1 MEGYNRDDCAST
13 FHLRSWLED
22 IRRDLING
30 GAVIER
36 PGPGDGQALEELSER
51 QEMIRALGDRI
62 AGDVLVAAVDRSP
75 EQHARWVLANI
86 LDWHRREEK
95 ATWWEFFRL
104 RDSSVDELIDERQAL
119 AQFELAISH
128 AGPDLVLLGDPQQ
141 LDQPTQGAHPEGTA
155 VSALGHL
162 LGDRQ
167 TIEEDRGLFLEETWR
182 LHPEICG
189 FTSEAFYEGKLRSRP
204 GLDGQNVI
212 SSGPMATKTRRAS
225 SS

>member
-1 MEGYNRDDCAST
+1 
-13 FHLRSWLED
+13 
-22 IRRDLING
+22 
-30 GAVIER
+30 
-36 PGPGDGQALEELSER
+36 
-51 QEMIRALGDRI
+51 MIRALGDRI
-62 AGDVLVAAVDRSP
+62 AGDVPVAAVDRSP
-75 EQHARWVLANI
+75 EQHASWVLANI

-95 ATWWEFFRL
+95 AAWWEFFRL
-104 RDSSVDELIDERQAL
+104 SDSSVDELIDERQAL
-119 AQFELAISH
+119 AQLELAISH

-189 FTSEAFYEGKLRSRP
+189 FTSEAFYEGKLMSRP
-204 GLDGQNVI
+204 GFDGQNVI
-212 SSGPMATKTRRAS
+212 SSGPVATKTRRAS